1 MNNEHESGKIK
12 ARYKAVVIGVSAGG
26 GFRALSAFLSGLDR
40 TLPLPVFI
48 VQHMSPSA
56 DTYLVEHLQS
66 ICQVEV
72 KLAEDKETPR
82 PAVIYL
88 APPDYHLL
96 VEGDYSLALSLENRV
111 NYSRPSIDVLFESA
125 AEVYFDGLI
134 GVIMTG
140 ANADGTNGLLRIK
153 ECGGLTVVQAPETAE
168 VDTMP
173 ESAIKSVEVDY
184 IVPLDK
190 LGEFLNKMV
199 MGQ

>member
-1 MNNEHESGKIK
+1 MKNNNGGTS
-12 ARYKAVVIGVSAGG
+12 YYQAVVLGVSAG
-26 GFRALSAFLSGLDR
+26 GFRALSEVLPYLDR
-40 TLPLPVFI
+40 ELPVPVFI
-48 VQHMSPSA
+48 VQHMSPHS

-72 KLAEDKETPR
+72 KVAEDKETAK
-82 PAVIYL
+82 PAVFYL

-96 VEGDYSLALSLENRV
+96 IEADYSLALSQEDRV

-125 AEVYFDGLI
+125 AEVYSDSLI

-140 ANADGTNGLLRIK
+140 ASADGSKGLMEIK
-153 ECGGLTVVQAPETAE
+153 RCGGLTVVQAPETAE

-173 ESAIKSVEVDY
+173 ESAIDSVEVDY

-190 LGEFLNKMV
+190 LGVFLNMML
-199 MGQ
+199 MGR